1 MLNETID
8 ILLGCIHERV
18 SADYLPLV
26 DAIFVPSA
34 VGIILIS
41 VCAFS
46 IAMIRAF
53 TALIAHDT
61 KK

>member
-18 SADYLPLV
+18 TAEYLPLV
-26 DAIFVPSA
+26 DAFFVPSA
-34 VGIILIS
+34 VGVVLIF
-41 VCAFS
+41 VCVFV
-46 IAMIRAF
+46 IAMIHAF
-53 TALIAHDT
+53 TALVAHDT

>member
-18 SADYLPLV
+18 STEYLPIV

-34 VGIILIS
+34 VGVVLIAVCVFS
-41 VCAFS
+41 V
-46 IAMIRAF
+46 AMIHAF